1 MFSSFTEHFKCFYLS
16 RRDFA
21 DSYTKFTFVNVF
33 APGNVIRKS
42 MHMLGEGQILLVQF
56 SLFWMKNS
64 GLNIIDYVFPS
75 LL

>member
-1 MFSSFTEHFKCFYLS
+1 LSDGWKKYIEMFSSFTENFKCFYLS

-42 MHMLGEGQILLVQF
+42 VCTC
-56 SLFWMKNS
+56 
-64 GLNIIDYVFPS
+64 
-75 LL
+75 